1 MTLRRRLAVRYVV
14 VVGICLVLI
23 AGLGYHEFVVEPR
36 VRRELG
42 FPKPSGSQWGEYAEI
57 VLYSLLPIVLTG
69 GWLVMSRSLSPIDD
83 LTRKVE
89 RIHADTLST
98 PLPRTGSGDELDRL
112 TSVFNDMTA
121 RLDQAIRQ
129 IREFTLHA
137 SHELKTP
144 LTVMLGQLETALRD
158 PQPLPPAHR
167 EWVQGQI
174 EEVRRLARIVD
185 TLSLLTKADA
195 GAVVLEKRPVEM
207 ATVMRECLED
217 AIVLAEPQNITVGIL
232 RCEESTVMGDRD
244 RLRQLLLNLVDNAIK
259 YNHPGGT
266 VTLELQRR
274 STQARVTIVNTGEPV
289 PAELRLR
296 AFDRFVRGE
305 TARRRGIEGSGLG
318 LSICQWIVREHGG
331 EIEMTS
337 RPDGRTSVAATLPC
351 ASTPDLTNARS
362 ESPAGQP
369 LHWDV

>member
-14 VVGICLVLI
+14 VVGICLILI

-57 VLYSLLPIVLTG
+57 VFYSLLPIVLTG
-69 GWLVMSRSLSPIDD
+69 GWLVMRHSLSPIDD

-89 RIHADTLST
+89 RIHADTLSN

-167 EWVQGQI
+167 EWVQGQV

-195 GAVVLEKRPVEM
+195 GAVALDKRPLGL
-207 ATVMRECLED
+207 ATLLRECLED
-217 AIVLAEPQNITVGIL
+217 AIVLAEPHNITVGIT
-232 RCEESTVMGDRD
+232 RCEETVVNGDRD

-274 STQARVTIVNTGEPV
+274 ASRARLTIVNTGEPV
-289 PAELRLR
+289 PPALRLQ
-296 AFDRFVRGE
+296 AFGRFVRGE
-305 TARRRGIEGSGLG
+305 SARRRGIEGSGLG
-318 LSICQWIVREHGG
+318 LAICQWIVREHGG
-331 EIEMTS
+331 EIEMS
-337 RPDGRTSVAATLPC
+337 SLPDGRTCVAVTLP
-351 ASTPDLTNARS
+351 STTTTPPPDTQP
-362 ESPAGQP
+362 ETPAGQP

>member
-1 MTLRRRLAVRYVV
+1 MTLRRRLAVRYVG
-14 VVGICLVLI
+14 VVGVCFILI
-23 AGLGYHEFVVEPR
+23 GGLGYHEFVVEPR

-42 FPKPSGSQWGEYAEI
+42 FPKPSGSQWGEYAE
-57 VLYSLLPIVLTG
+57 VVFYSLLPVVLTG
-69 GWLVMSRSLSPIDD
+69 GWLVMRRCLSPIDD

-89 RIHADTLST
+89 RIHADNLST

-121 RLDQAIRQ
+121 RLDQAIHQ

-158 PQPLPPAHR
+158 PQPLPPVHR

-195 GAVVLEKRPVEM
+195 GAVVLDKRPLGL
-207 ATVMRECLED
+207 ATLLHECLED
-217 AIVLAEPQNITVGIL
+217 AIVLAEPHNITVGIT
-232 RCEESTVMGDRD
+232 RCEETVVNGDRD

-266 VTLELQRR
+266 VTLELYGRAGL
-274 STQARVTIVNTGEPV
+274 ARLSITNTGETV
-289 PAELRLR
+289 PPDLRIR

-318 LSICQWIVREHGG
+318 LAICQWIVREHGG
-331 EIEMTS
+331 DIEMNAT
-337 RPDGRTSVAATLPC
+337 PDGRTCVAVTLPC
-351 ASTPDLTNARS
+351 SPSPTSPDAKGETTT
-362 ESPAGQP
+362 GQP